1 MLPMH
6 VYWVSTLWFYL
17 WIWETQVVQLVYL
30 GARRINMLSIL
41 EKLFQ
46 AGVSRK
52 NKGIKVRTVGKH

>member
-46 AGVSRK
+46 AGVSHK